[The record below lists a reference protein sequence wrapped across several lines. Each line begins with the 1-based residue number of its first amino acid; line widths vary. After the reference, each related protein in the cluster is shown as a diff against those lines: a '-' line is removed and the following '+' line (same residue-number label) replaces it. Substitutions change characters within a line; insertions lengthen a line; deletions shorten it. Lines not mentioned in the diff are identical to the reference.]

1 MTELE
6 HEMVEEH
13 LKSFIEK
20 QEALIDKMIIDK
32 KTYKKQALIRDIVYI
47 VVIGIIIGAFI
58 LCYWFSDNGYKYNN
72 SINNVENS
80 QEVQIGDRK

>member
-32 KTYKKQALIRDIVYI
+32 KTYKKQALIRDIVYV
-47 VVIGIIIGAFI
+47 VVIGLIIGAFI

>member
-32 KTYKKQALIRDIVYI
+32 KTYKKQALIRDIVYV
-47 VVIGIIIGAFI
+47 VVIGLIIGAFI

-80 QEVQIGDRK
+80 QEVQIGDKK

>member
-47 VVIGIIIGAFI
+47 VVIGLIIGAFI